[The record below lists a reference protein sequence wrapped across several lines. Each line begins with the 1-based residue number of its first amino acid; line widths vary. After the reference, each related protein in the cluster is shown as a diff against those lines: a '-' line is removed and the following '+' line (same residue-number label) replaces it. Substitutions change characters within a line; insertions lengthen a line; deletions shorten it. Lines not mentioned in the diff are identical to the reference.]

1 MSESIGMK
9 NDHLATY
16 LNNHLAG
23 SIGALEIL
31 DRVINEHED
40 QTIVSF
46 FREMK
51 EEIEADQRELREMM
65 DAIDVSE
72 SSVRKA
78 GAWVGEKLSRAKL
91 TLGGKGVGLVQTLEG
106 LVLGIKGKELLWR
119 VLLPVQENWPE
130 LKRFD
135 LNRLLERAI
144 AQSAQMDEKRIQVAG
159 SVFRE

>member
-1 MSESIGMK
+1 MR

-16 LNNHLAG
+16 LNDHLAG
-23 SIGALEIL
+23 SIGALEIF
-31 DRVINEHED
+31 DRLIKEHED
-40 QTIVSF
+40 HTIVSF

-51 EEIEADQRELREMM
+51 EQIEADQLELREMM
-65 DAIDVSE
+65 GALGVGE

-91 TLGGKGVGLVQTLEG
+91 TVEGKGVGFVQALES

-119 VLLPVQENWPE
+119 ALLPVQESWPE

-135 LNRLLERAI
+135 LHRLLERAVM
-144 AQSAQMDEKRIQVAG
+144 QGVQMDEKRIEIAG
-159 SVFRE
+159 SVFREYL

>member
-1 MSESIGMK
+1 MRNDHLVTYL
-9 NDHLATY
+9 NDHLA
-16 LNNHLAG
+16 G
-23 SIGALEIL
+23 SVGALEIF
-31 DRVINEHED
+31 DRLIKEHED

-46 FREMK
+46 FQEMK

-65 DAIDVSE
+65 GALGVGE

-91 TLGGKGVGLVQTLEG
+91 TLDKGVGFVQALES

-119 VLLPVQENWPE
+119 ALLPLQESWPE

-135 LNRLLERAI
+135 LNRLLQRAVV
-144 AQSAQMDEKRIQVAG
+144 QGVRMDEKRIEIAG

>member
-1 MSESIGMK
+1 MR
-9 NDHLATY
+9 NDHLAIY
-16 LNNHLAG
+16 LNDHLAG
-23 SIGALEIL
+23 SVGALEML
-31 DRVINEHED
+31 DRLIKDHEE
-40 QTIVSF
+40 QTILSF
-46 FREMK
+46 FRKMK
-51 EEIEADQRELREMM
+51 EEIEADQRELREIMG
-65 DAIDVSE
+65 AIDISE

-91 TLGGKGVGLVQTLEG
+91 TLGDKGVGFVQALES

-119 VLLPVQENWPE
+119 VLLPVQEGWPE

-144 AQSAQMDEKRIQVAG
+144 TQGVWMDEKRIEVGG

>member
-1 MSESIGMK
+1 MR

-16 LNNHLAG
+16 LNDHLAG
-23 SIGALEIL
+23 SVGALEIF
-31 DRVINEHED
+31 DRLIKEHED

-51 EEIEADQRELREMM
+51 EEIEDDQLQLRQMM
-65 DAIDVSE
+65 GALGVGE

-91 TLGGKGVGLVQTLEG
+91 TLGDKGVGFVQALES

-119 VLLPVQENWPE
+119 ALLAVQESWPE

-135 LNRLLERAI
+135 LHRLLEHAVTQGVR
-144 AQSAQMDEKRIQVAG
+144 MDEKRIEIAG
-159 SVFRE
+159 SVFREYP